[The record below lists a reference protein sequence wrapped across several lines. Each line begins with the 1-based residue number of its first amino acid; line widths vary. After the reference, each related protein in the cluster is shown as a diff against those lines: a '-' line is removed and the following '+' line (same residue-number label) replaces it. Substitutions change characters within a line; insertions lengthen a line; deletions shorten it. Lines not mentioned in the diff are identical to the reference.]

1 MGFILKKG
9 FITLLFNLLL
19 LSALVERS
27 FLKNYEMKDLRSLI
41 LGFLFA
47 FSALAVKAQGPI
59 ANIADHRLDF
69 TVTDIK
75 GDSIK
80 LSSLKGKVLILDFWA
95 SWCSPC
101 RFANKH
107 LVKLYNKYKDK
118 GLEILSVSL
127 DDELKDWKKA
137 VTKDKITWMNGIDL
151 GGWDAMAAIKWQVDA
166 LPSSFVVNKNGDVVA
181 INPEKDELEKKVKQ
195 LLGL

>member
-1 MGFILKKG
+1 M
-9 FITLLFNLLL
+9 LL
-19 LSALVERS
+19 
-27 FLKNYEMKDLRSLI
+27 I
-41 LGFLFA
+41 FA
-47 FSALAVKAQGPI
+47 FACSAVAVRGQGPVP
-59 ANIADHRLDF
+59 NIGDYRLDF
-69 TVTDIK
+69 TVTDLK

-95 SWCSPC
+95 SWCGPC
-101 RFANKH
+101 RFSNKY
-107 LVKLYNKYKDK
+107 LVKLYSKYKDK

-127 DDELKDWKKA
+127 DEEIKDWKKA
-137 VTKDKITWMNGIDL
+137 VTKDKITWIQGIDR

-181 INPEKDELEKKVKQ
+181 INAEKDELEKKIKE

>member
-1 MGFILKKG
+1 MQNFRM
-9 FITLLFNLLL
+9 LF
-19 LSALVERS
+19 
-27 FLKNYEMKDLRSLI
+27 LI
-41 LGFLFA
+41 FAFA
-47 FSALAVKAQGPI
+47 FSAFAVSGQGPI
-59 ANIADHRLDF
+59 PNITDYRLDF
-69 TVTDIK
+69 TVVDLK

-95 SWCSPC
+95 SWCGPC
-101 RFANKH
+101 RFSNKY
-107 LVKLYNKYKDK
+107 LVKMYSKYKDK

-127 DDELKDWKKA
+127 DEETKDWKKA
-137 VTKDKITWMNGIDL
+137 VSKDKITWIQGIDR

-181 INPEKDELEKKVKQ
+181 INLEKDELEKKIKE